1 MTEATVDAALREV
14 RQLPRPRGWPVLG
27 NAPQLQRASMHLQL
41 EAWVRRY
48 GNLFTFRIG
57 ARRFLVLADP
67 DDIAAVLRDRPDG
80 FRRTTRLEQISR
92 EMGFLGL
99 FSANGDDWRRQ
110 RPMVLSGLDPAHIKA
125 FFPTLVGVTARLA
138 RRWQRAAAAAE
149 ALDLQADLMRY
160 TVDVTTALALG
171 QDLNTLESD
180 DAQRIQTHLNHVL
193 PALFR
198 RVLAPFEY
206 WKYFPTRADR
216 EVAGHLQALREA
228 VQEFMTATRRTLAA
242 QPHLRTRPVNLI
254 QAMVAAADGQG
265 GAITEA
271 DVSGNILTMLLAGED
286 TTANTLAWTIW
297 LLRQHPV
304 ALQAATA
311 EVADVLQGASV
322 PQGVEQLSRLDW
334 LEACAQEAMRLKPV
348 APLIIVQAQRDTV
361 IADVRVPS
369 GSLVLC
375 LMRPGGMNDGKFAQP
390 QAFRPERWLQA
401 EGAAAHALSSAK
413 RSVMPFGAGPRMCP
427 GRYLALAE
435 IKMVLAM
442 LLANFEIRE
451 VSTPDGGPP
460 EEHLAFTMAP
470 VGLAMKLA
478 ARPLAA

>member
-1 MTEATVDAALREV
+1 MTEATAAAALRELQ
-14 RQLPRPRGWPVLG
+14 QLPGPRGWPWLG
-27 NAPQLQRASMHLQL
+27 NAPQLQRSSMHLQL
-41 EAWVRRY
+41 EEWMRRY
-48 GNLFTFRIG
+48 GDLFTFRIG

-67 DDIAAVLRDRPDG
+67 DSIAAVLRDRPEG
-80 FRRTTRLEQISR
+80 FKRTSRLEQISR

-110 RPMVLSGLDPAHIKA
+110 RPMVLGGLDPAHIKA
-125 FFPTLVGVTARLA
+125 FFPTLVDVTARLA
-138 RRWQRAAAAAE
+138 RRWQRAAGQAI
-149 ALDLQADLMRY
+149 DLQADLMRY
-160 TVDVTTALALG
+160 TVDVTTALAFG

-198 RVLAPFEY
+198 RLLAPFEY
-206 WKYFPTRADR
+206 WKYFSTRADK
-216 EVAGHLQALREA
+216 EVAGHLLALREA
-228 VQEFMTATRRTLAA
+228 VRGFMAATRGTLAA
-242 QPHLRTRPVNLI
+242 QPELRAHPVNLI

-265 GAITEA
+265 GAISEA

-297 LLRQHPV
+297 LLRQNPA
-304 ALQAATA
+304 ALHAAAA

-322 PQGVEQLSRLDW
+322 PQDVEQLSQLDW

-348 APLIIVQAQRDTV
+348 APLIIIQAQRDTV
-361 IADVRVPS
+361 IADVRVP
-369 GSLVLC
+369 GDSLVMC
-375 LMRPGGMNDGKFAQP
+375 LMRPGGMDDRKFAEP
-390 QAFRPERWLQA
+390 QSFRPERWLQA
-401 EGAAAHALSSAK
+401 EGAAAHSLGSAK

-451 VSTPDGGPP
+451 VATPDGQPP
-460 EEHLAFTMAP
+460 QENLAFTMAP

-478 ARPLAA
+478 PRHVTA